1 MTKKVL
7 YLALLIW
14 CALYL
19 LNIVLKIVS
28 PPAVLCDPDVIHVEN
43 VDKYFDALY
52 RCNIYD

>member
-7 YLALLIW
+7 YIALLIW